1 MPELGI
7 SNFELMKLLP
17 GLRKRLKKAL
27 PYGNLDVVEGL
38 STVAWLCNK
47 FSRAADSQYE
57 EMFRTLGGTFQSMTA
72 VLAKEEKMAKIE
84 LGITVGE
91 IMGMLPGIL
100 SNVWESYSDD
110 KKITVDEALELIG
123 VILREMAEAADDDA
137 VADFLVAQAE
147 AFEALSPLLA
157 DAAEEPVE

>member
-1 MPELGI
+1 
-7 SNFELMKLLP
+7 
-17 GLRKRLKKAL
+17 
-27 PYGNLDVVEGL
+27 
-38 STVAWLCNK
+38 
-47 FSRAADSQYE
+47 
-57 EMFRTLGGTFQSMTA
+57 
-72 VLAKEEKMAKIE
+72 MAKIE